1 MRSGQDIYATAPLG
15 SLIRFSSGEPRP
27 PERFTRKLKT
37 WEHENG
43 TGRLVERHPEFIGAR
58 ARHAP
63 TFTLHIGDYGSG
75 GIVVLTVRR
84 VFSSE
89 GGKQFEILDTPKP
102 GSVRVLTSFDGRD
115 ELQHLAPDM
124 PSAEQWM
131 AEHRHINM
139 RAEIV
144 SDLDPVT
151 LPEPRRQAA

>member
-1 MRSGQDIYATAPLG
+1 MQSAEQIYRTAPLG

-43 TGRLVERHPEFIGAR
+43 TGRLVERHPGFIGALI
-58 ARHAP
+58 RHAP

-75 GIVVLTVRR
+75 GIIVMTMRR
-84 VFSSE
+84 VFSIGS
-89 GGKQFEILDTPKP
+89 GKSFEITETPKA

-124 PSAEQWM
+124 ASAQQWM
-131 AEHRHINM
+131 AEHRHYNM
-139 RAEIV
+139 RAEMV
-144 SDLDPVT
+144 PDPDPVT
-151 LPEPRRQAA
+151 LPEPRHQAA